1 MLQLVGIYEVLKD
14 TEMREAYDKVLVE
27 GLPTWRNP
35 VYYYRRY
42 RKLDIWQVSVIVLVI
57 VSVGQYLAGWAGY
70 WEKKLSVVRVGTIN
84 DEFHPSSGK
93 AQSKLWFLFL
103 FLERKS

>member
-1 MLQLVGIYEVLKD
+1 
-14 TEMREAYDKVLVE
+14 
-27 GLPTWRNP
+27 
-35 VYYYRRY
+35 
-42 RKLDIWQVSVIVLVI
+42 VI